1 MKLLHH
7 PHPKRFS
14 PGQRVVFSPQNEFIG
29 LHTGLIHPLDTP
41 PPGIPATGT
50 IVTVEFYAHFNT
62 EENEWFL
69 VMAEYPKYAHNEQSF
84 KPLSEIQE
92 IMERYEHG
100 VQDTDEYL
108 RLMKTNP
115 KLNPL

>member
-7 PHPKRFS
+7 PHPKKFT
-14 PGQRVVFSPQNEFIG
+14 PGQRVVFSPQNEFLS
-29 LHTGLIHPLDTP
+29 LHTGFI
-41 PPGIPATGT
+41 
-50 IVTVEFYAHFNT
+50 FYTHFNT

-100 VQDTDEYL
+100 VQDP
-108 RLMKTNP
+108 R
-115 KLNPL
+115 